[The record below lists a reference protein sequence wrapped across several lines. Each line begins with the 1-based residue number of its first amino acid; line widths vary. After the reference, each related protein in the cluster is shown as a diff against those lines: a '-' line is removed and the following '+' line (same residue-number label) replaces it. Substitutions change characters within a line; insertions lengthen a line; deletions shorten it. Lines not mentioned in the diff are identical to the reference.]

1 MSVGKVVVFLL
12 LASLSAFFIPSIVRA
27 DKYGVDDT
35 VQATGNL
42 LPKSVVGA
50 SSVPELIGKVIAVI
64 LSFLAIIF
72 FLLIFYA
79 GILWMTARGN
89 SEAVTKA
96 KDIME
101 AAVIGLLIV
110 VGSYAISRFVFDNL
124 VGSVQSGATGAGST
138 DPAVVAC
145 RGKQLQDVCSLN
157 GKTGF
162 CNPGSTDSVV
172 VCIPNS

>member
-1 MSVGKVVVFLL
+1 MFDSVYFNHTNHTPQDQLAQNGYDQPWLYAEYAQLGGTGTTNILGKGWLGTPL
-12 LASLSAFFIPSIVRA
+12 TAAYNINNTSESLITCL
-27 DKYGVDDT
+27 YNGT
-35 VQATGNL
+35 
-42 LPKSVVGA
+42 
-50 SSVPELIGKVIAVI
+50 
-64 LSFLAIIF
+64 
-72 FLLIFYA
+72 
-79 GILWMTARGN
+79 
-89 SEAVTKA
+89 
-96 KDIME
+96 
-101 AAVIGLLIV
+101 
-110 VGSYAISRFVFDNL
+110 AISRFVFDNL